1 MISPRSAWY
10 NTITMKIKKPMTMKA
25 PGGNAAAPGGAAIA
39 DRFRLDVQP
48 QAHKG
53 ATVNAKAVA
62 WAFSAGCVALA
73 LLGVLVYMMYQH
85 AEYLHGV

>member
-1 MISPRSAWY
+1 M
-10 NTITMKIKKPMTMKA
+10 TIKA

-53 ATVNAKAVA
+53 ATVNAKAVVITTG
-62 WAFSAGCVALA
+62 W
-73 LLGVLVYMMYQH
+73 
-85 AEYLHGV
+85 E